1 MGPSPKSI
9 AEACCSGSRTIP
21 KAGGAALWRSSR
33 IKPGRTFW
41 GIPRNEP
48 TRALLPRR
56 SAGLLGATFAAGF
69 ATGEGVSA
77 RPELALA
84 QPERSSQPEPQAE
97 APAPAIRQ
105 VGYLDVVDRSS
116 GEQPAGRL
124 PIVDGPG
131 VDGRWLGDQTPK
143 IPEYLRAQWER
154 KGYQVAEHRRI
165 VSVVLQDGRQVA
177 VPLDEVE
184 LEYVGQQPN

>member
-1 MGPSPKSI
+1 
-9 AEACCSGSRTIP
+9 
-21 KAGGAALWRSSR
+21 
-33 IKPGRTFW
+33 
-41 GIPRNEP
+41 
-48 TRALLPRR
+48 
-56 SAGLLGATFAAGF
+56 LLGATFAAGF